1 MNDLNNLP
9 GKNPLSFQL
18 DPSRFEEAS
27 SQEKEELVI
36 MRKGVTYWQ
45 DAMRR
50 FKKNPIAMGSL
61 VVILIIFVFAFILPS
76 FYPYSYEE
84 QIRGSENL
92 RPFQYSAEEQVR
104 IDAGEKVFPHY
115 LGTDGLGRDMTVR
128 IMFGTRISLLV
139 GLIASAIILI
149 IGSVYGAISGY
160 AGGTTDMVM
169 MRIVDI
175 IYTIP
180 DILIII
186 LLMVTIKEPLKQLF
200 ASSKIFAP
208 LDAIGPG
215 LISIFIA
222 FSLLYWVGMARMIRG
237 QILMLKEQEYVMA
250 AKALG
255 AKHSRIIFKHLIPN
269 CIGTIIVTTS
279 LQIPSSIFTE
289 SFLSFL
295 GLGVSAPMPSL
306 GSLAANAIGG
316 INSYAY
322 RLFAPAIMISI
333 VILAF
338 NLFGDG
344 LRDAFDPKMKK

>member
-1 MNDLNNLP
+1 MNKDSRP
-9 GKNPLSFQL
+9 AKNPLSLQL
-18 DPSRFEEAS
+18 NPELFEVATVD
-27 SQEKEELVI
+27 EKEELVI
-36 MRKGVTYWQ
+36 MRQGVTYWQ

-50 FKKNPIAMGSL
+50 FRKNPIAMGSL
-61 VVILIIFVFAFILPS
+61 VVIILIFIIAFILPGI
-76 FYPYSYEE
+76 YPYSYDE
-84 QIRGSENL
+84 QIRGSEDL
-92 RPFQYSAEEQVR
+92 RPMQYSEKEQIR
-104 IDAGEKVFPHY
+104 IKAGESVFPH
-115 LGTDGLGRDMTVR
+115 LVGTDNLGRDVAVR
-128 IMFGTRISLLV
+128 VMYGTRISLLV
-139 GLIASAIILI
+139 GLIASLIILI
-149 IGSVYGAISGY
+149 IGSLYGAISGY

-169 MRIVDI
+169 MRIVDL

-180 DILIII
+180 DILVII
-186 LLMVTIKEPLKQLF
+186 LLMVTIKEPLKALF
-200 ASSKIFAP
+200 ATNEIFKP

-222 FSLLYWVGMARMIRG
+222 FSLLYWVGMARMVRG
-237 QILMLKEQEYVMA
+237 QILMLKEQEYVTA
-250 AKALG
+250 ARALG
-255 AKHSRIIFKHLIPN
+255 AKNSRIIFKHLIPN

-316 INSYAY
+316 ITSYSY
-322 RLFAPAIMISI
+322 RLLAPAIMISI